1 MKFFVQKTIRKV
13 LNGQIL
19 WTIKNGVR
27 HTVGDIEKAI
37 FRLIASKNY
46 ITPSFFP
53 IPLFNLDFYSNLLLL
68 GSAEEKT
75 RTSTP
80 FRTHEPES
88 PKSPQKYYLILY
100 FQ

>member
-1 MKFFVQKTIRKV
+1 MQKTIRKV
-13 LNGQIL
+13 LDGQIL

-27 HTVGDIEKAI
+27 HTLGDIENPI

-46 ITPSFFP
+46 ITPFFP
-53 IPLFNLDFYSNLLLL
+53 PSPYFNLDFYSNLLLL

-80 FRTHEPES
+80 FRAHEPES
-88 PKSPQKYYLILY
+88 CSHTKNPFNCKGL
-100 FQ
+100 